1 MNELQQAYG
10 VAREFYSK
18 NRKSGMTPE
27 TVFGRAVSKLTILY
41 PGLSSIRIREIVTL
55 AMV

>member
-10 VAREFYSK
+10 VAREIYST
-18 NRKSGMTPE
+18 NRRSGMTPE
-27 TVFGRAVSKLTILY
+27 TVFSRAVSKLTILY
-41 PGLSSIRIREIVTL
+41 PGLSPLRIREIVTL

>member
-10 VAREFYSK
+10 IARDLYST
-18 NRKSGMTPE
+18 NRKSGITPE
-27 TVFGRAVSKLTILY
+27 TAFSRIVSRLTRLY
-41 PGLSSIRIREIVTL
+41 PGLSPLRIREIATL

>member
-1 MNELQQAYG
+1 MNELQQAYS
-10 VAREFYSK
+10 VAREIHST

-41 PGLSSIRIREIVTL
+41 PGLSPLRIREIVTL

>member
-10 VAREFYSK
+10 VAREIYST
-18 NRKSGMTPE
+18 NRKSGMTPD
-27 TVFGRAVSKLTILY
+27 TAFSRAVSKLTILY
-41 PGLSSIRIREIVTL
+41 PGLSPLRIREIATL